1 MLRALACGDRF
12 SWSSQVSFVALWAE
26 FYEHGD
32 MERVPQEAGAAE
44 AQGAVAGRARRFVV
58 VGGALVVVAVLA
70 YWLGSSGGN
79 GEEAAPRPSVTP
91 TPSTALTVP
100 DVFKRVGPSV
110 VVIRAGE
117 SLGTGVIAAE
127 DGTILTAHHVVKGA
141 KGKGATDV
149 TVTFADGTKSKA
161 VVASSNPKRD
171 VATLKPA
178 KLPEIVVPA
187 TLGGAVAV
195 GAPVVAIGNPLGL
208 TYSVSTGVVSGLNR
222 TTEDGDRD
230 LGGLI
235 QFDASVNPGSS
246 GGPLLDAR
254 GLVIGIVISI
264 ADPGGDEAFA
274 GIAFAVPIGAALGG
288 SEGDGPPG
296 DGPQI

>member
-1 MLRALACGDRF
+1 M
-12 SWSSQVSFVALWAE
+12 
-26 FYEHGD
+26 EH
-32 MERVPQEAGAAE
+32 VPQEAGAAE
-44 AQGAVAGRARRFVV
+44 AQGAGAGRARRFA
-58 VGGALVVVAVLA
+58 VGGGVLVVVAVLA

-79 GEEAAPRPSVTP
+79 GEAAAPGPSPTP
-91 TPSTALTVP
+91 TPSATLTTAE
-100 DVFKRVGPSV
+100 VFDRVGPSV
-110 VVIRAGE
+110 VVIQAGK

-127 DGTILTAHHVVKGA
+127 DGTILTAHHVIKGT
-141 KGKGATDV
+141 KDV
-149 TVTFADGTKSKA
+149 NLTFADGTKAKAA
-161 VVASSNPKRD
+161 VVSSNPKRD
-171 VATLKPA
+171 VAALKPA

-187 TLGGAVAV
+187 TIGGAVAV

-222 TTEDGDRD
+222 TTEDGNRD

-254 GLVIGIVISI
+254 GLVIGIVVSI
-264 ADPGGDEAFA
+264 ADPGGDDAFA
-274 GIAFAVPIGAALGG
+274 GIAFAVPISVALGG
-288 SEGDGPPG
+288 GEGDGPPG

>member
-1 MLRALACGDRF
+1 
-12 SWSSQVSFVALWAE
+12 
-26 FYEHGD
+26 
-32 MERVPQEAGAAE
+32 MEGVPQEAGAAE
-44 AQGAVAGRARRFVV
+44 ARGAVAGRARRFAATGVV
-58 VGGALVVVAVLA
+58 LVLLVVVAVSA
-70 YWLGSSGGN
+70 YRLGGGGN
-79 GEEAAPRPSVTP
+79 GERAAPSVTP
-91 TPSTALTVP
+91 TPTPGATLTAAE
-100 DVFKRVGPSV
+100 VFTRTGPSV
-110 VVIRAGE
+110 VVIRAGR

-127 DGTILTAHHVVKGA
+127 DGTILTANHVVKGA
-141 KGKGATDV
+141 KDV
-149 TVTFADGTKSKA
+149 TVTFADGTRAKA
-161 VVASSNPKRD
+161 AVASSDPRRD

-178 KLPEIVVPA
+178 GLPEIVVPA

-208 TYSVSTGVVSGLNR
+208 TYSLSTGVVSGLDR
-222 TTEDGDRD
+222 TVEDGG
-230 LGGLI
+230 LNGLI

-254 GLVIGIVISI
+254 GLVIGIVVSI

>member
-1 MLRALACGDRF
+1 
-12 SWSSQVSFVALWAE
+12 
-26 FYEHGD
+26 
-32 MERVPQEAGAAE
+32 
-44 AQGAVAGRARRFVV
+44 
-58 VGGALVVVAVLA
+58 VAVLA

-79 GEEAAPRPSVTP
+79 GEGAAPRPSATP
-91 TPSTALTVP
+91 TPSAALTVAE
-100 DVFKRVGPSV
+100 VFKRVGPSV
-110 VVIRAGE
+110 VVIQAGK

-127 DGTILTAHHVVKGA
+127 DGTILTAHHVVKGVV
-141 KGKGATDV
+141 KGTEDA
-149 TVTFADGTKSKA
+149 TVTFADGTKTKA

-222 TTEDGDRD
+222 TAEDGD

-254 GLVIGIVISI
+254 GLVIGIVVSI

-274 GIAFAVPIGAALGG
+274 GIAFAVPIGAALG

-296 DGPQI
+296 DGPEI